1 MSEDKLTREALEAYE
16 AAQKES
22 DRAAHKATE
31 HDSEE
36 DSTASPQEEG
46 AGLGPAHSRENPRAN
61 ATKDTTPAEDLDGA
75 KTETASSETGA
86 DLAGELAAA
95 QEKRITELDEEL
107 ARARADLYNLQQEYN
122 NYVRRTK
129 AEVPLQQE
137 AGVASVVN
145 ALMSVLDDIALA
157 RTHGDLGSGPFKAV
171 AQKLESALEA
181 KFKVKRFGQ
190 AGEDFDPQLH
200 QAIQM
205 LGEGEGHQVIEQ
217 VAQPGYLM
225 GETVLRPAMVVVAV
239 KASKSDTE

>member
-1 MSEDKLTREALEAYE
+1 M
-16 AAQKES
+16 
-22 DRAAHKATE
+22 
-31 HDSEE
+31 
-36 DSTASPQEEG
+36 
-46 AGLGPAHSRENPRAN
+46 
-61 ATKDTTPAEDLDGA
+61 
-75 KTETASSETGA
+75 
-86 DLAGELAAA
+86 
-95 QEKRITELDEEL
+95 
-107 ARARADLYNLQQEYN
+107 
-122 NYVRRTK
+122 
-129 AEVPLQQE
+129 
-137 AGVASVVN
+137 ASVVN
-145 ALMSVLDDIALA
+145 ALMSVLDGIALA
-157 RTHGDLGSGPFKAV
+157 RTHGDLESGPFKSV